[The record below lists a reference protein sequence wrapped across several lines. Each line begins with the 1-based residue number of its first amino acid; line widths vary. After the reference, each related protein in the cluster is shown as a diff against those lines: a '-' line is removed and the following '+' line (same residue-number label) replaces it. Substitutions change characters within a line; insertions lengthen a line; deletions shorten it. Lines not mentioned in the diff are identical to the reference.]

1 MARWRIRAAA
11 VVAVVAVALLAPSA
25 QGAVI
30 DVTTNGDAVAVDG
43 DCSLREAVNAAEQNS
58 PENECTG
65 GDPMLGPD
73 QIALGAASYGLTGA
87 AGDDGNLSGDLDI
100 FARPATEGALTI
112 SGQGSGQTT
121 IDANMLD
128 RILHLPGGGE
138 LTVEDVTIQNGS
150 VADRGGGI
158 LGFSSPDIT
167 LDGVELFNNQAT
179 VGAGGIEAFGPDA
192 SLKILGSEIHGND
205 TIGTLGGGGV
215 LVGDGSLEITGSA
228 IHDNSADAAQNFSGG
243 GGGVKASGTTTITD
257 SSIHDNNAGDGNPAT
272 QDIGDDGGGIRFVP
286 GAAAQLTITDST
298 ISGNSTE
305 QFGGGL
311 YTAGSNSTVVIEGS
325 TFEGNFVSTSE
336 AAHGT
341 RGAGIYNASGST
353 LEISK
358 ALFRENQATGGS
370 GGDAVGGGVYTEG
383 FFGATTMIADSLFQ
397 INSVS
402 VAGGAGANGRGGGLF
417 SGADADTRVEGTTF
431 TGNFALASGSA
442 VAQGGAIA
450 AEFGTSSTVVVNSTI
465 AGNSAVFT
473 GGSTGGG
480 IQQLGTATIDVV
492 NSTISGNSAP
502 AGPGLHR
509 SGTGDVTL
517 KGTII
522 HDEPTACV
530 GGFTSAGHNVD
541 RGSSCVDGIAQ
552 PSDLPNT
559 DPMLGPLADNG
570 GPHAG
575 APADDEPIPTMAL
588 PASGSDALNHIA
600 QADCTDEGGVDFLA
614 VDQRGFGRPVP
625 SGGGCDVGA
634 FEYRDSDGDGIE
646 DGVDPTPFGVPPQGA
661 PPQGVPPQASPMPL
675 AQAPSNLFELGKLKR
690 NKKRGIAFLFVN
702 VPGPGEVG
710 LAGKGVKNVG
720 IASASARKSVFTAGG
735 VVKLRIKPG
744 KGKKARKL
752 VRRLKDKGKAKLKV
766 RVTYVPTGGLANTQ
780 VRKLKLVRK

>member
-1 MARWRIRAAA
+1 MRRPRSGAKIAGMTRRGRGPVWLGAALIA
-11 VVAVVAVALLAPSA
+11 VVLAAPSA
-25 QGAVI
+25 AAAATI
-30 DVTTNGDAVAVDG
+30 DVTTTADVVGTDG
-43 DCSLREAVNAAEQNS
+43 DCSLREAVTAADQNS
-58 PENECTG
+58 PENECAG
-65 GDPMLGPD
+65 GDPALDPD
-73 QIALGAASYGLTGA
+73 EIVLAADSYQLTM
-87 AGDDGNLSGDLDI
+87 AGGGDLDI
-100 FARPATEGALTI
+100 FPRPAIEGTLTI
-112 SGQGSGQTT
+112 TGQGSGQTT
-121 IDANMLD
+121 IDANAVD
-128 RILHLPGGGE
+128 RVLHLSGGGE

-257 SSIHDNNAGDGNPAT
+257 SSIHDNSAGDGNPAT
-272 QDIGDDGGGIRFVP
+272 QDNGDEGGGIRFVP

-353 LEISK
+353 LEISN

-370 GGDAVGGGVYTEG
+370 GGDADGGGVYTEG
-383 FFGATTMIADSLFQ
+383 FFGATTKIADSLFDV
-397 INSVS
+397 NSVS
-402 VAGGAGANGRGGGLF
+402 VSGGAGAHGRGGGLF

-473 GGSTGGG
+473 AASTGGG

-492 NSTISGNSAP
+492 SSTLSGNSAP

-509 SGTGDVTL
+509 GGTGDVTL
-517 KGTII
+517 KGTIV
-522 HDEPTACV
+522 DNGPTACV

-559 DPMLGPLADNG
+559 DPMLGPPTDNG

-575 APADDEPIPTMAL
+575 AADDEPISTRAL
-588 PASGSDALNHIA
+588 AETSPARDQIPEPS
-600 QADCTDEGGVDFLA
+600 CTDDLGGSLTD
-614 VDQRGFGRPVP
+614 DQRGFPRPSP
-625 SGGGCDVGA
+625 IGGSCDVGA
-634 FEYRDSDGDGIE
+634 YERFVAPPPADGG
-646 DGVDPTPFGVPPQGA
+646 GGGGGGSSGSSLTVPP
-661 PPQGVPPQASPMPL
+661 
-675 AQAPSNLFELGKLKR
+675 SNDFSFGKFKR
-690 NKKRGIAFLFVN
+690 KRKKGIGFLIAF

-710 LAGKGVKNVG
+710 LAGKGIKNRG
-720 IASASARKSVFTAGG
+720 LASAAKSIFTPGG
-735 VVKLRIKPG
+735 RVKLKVKPKK
-744 KGKKARKL
+744 KGKKAKRIR
-752 VRRLKDKGKAKLKV
+752 RRLRTKGKAKVKV
-766 RVTYVPTGGLANTQ
+766 RMTYLPNGGTANTRAKK
-780 VRKLKLVRK
+780 VKLIRKR

>member
-11 VVAVVAVALLAPSA
+11 VAAVVAVAVLASSA

-30 DVTTNGDAVAVDG
+30 DVTTTGDAVAVDG

-112 SGQGSGQTT
+112 TGQGSGQTT
-121 IDANMLD
+121 IDANVID
-128 RILHLPGGGE
+128 RVLHLPGGGE
-138 LTVEDVTIQNGS
+138 LTVEDVKIQNGS
-150 VADRGGGI
+150 VANRAGGI
-158 LGFSSPDIT
+158 LGVSDPDIT

-179 VGAGGIEAFGPDA
+179 VGAGGIELLGPDA
-192 SLKILGSEIHGND
+192 SLKILGSEIHGNS
-205 TIGTLGGGGV
+205 TVGTLGGGGV
-215 LVGDGSLEITGSA
+215 LVTGSLEITGSS
-228 IHDNSADAAQNFSGG
+228 IHDNSADTAQNFSGG
-243 GGGVKASGTTTITD
+243 GGGVKAGGTTTITE
-257 SSIHDNNAGDGNPAT
+257 SSIHDNSAGDGNPAT
-272 QDIGDDGGGIRFVP
+272 QDNSDDGGGIHFSASSP
-286 GAAAQLTITDST
+286 TTLTISNST

-305 QFGGGL
+305 RFGGGL
-311 YTAGSNSTVVIEGS
+311 SAAGSNSTVVIEGS
-325 TFEGNFVSTSE
+325 TFEGNSASTTE
-336 AAHGT
+336 AAQGT
-341 RGAGIYNASGST
+341 SGAGIYNANGST
-353 LEISK
+353 LEISN
-358 ALFRENQATGGS
+358 ALFRDNQATAGS
-370 GGDAVGGGVYTEG
+370 GGDADGGGVHTEG
-383 FFGATTMIADSLFQ
+383 FFGATTTIAESLFQ
-397 INSVS
+397 TNSVS

-450 AEFGTSSTVVVNSTI
+450 AELGSSSTVVVNSTI

-473 GGSTGGG
+473 AASTGGG

-522 HDEPTACV
+522 HDEPMACV

-600 QADCTDEGGVDFLA
+600 QADCTDDGGVDFLA
-614 VDQRGFGRPVP
+614 VDQRGFGRPFP
-625 SGGGCDVGA
+625 SGGSCDVGA

-646 DGVDPTPFGVPPQGA
+646 DGVDPTPFGIPPQGVPPQGA
-661 PPQGVPPQASPMPL
+661 PPQGAQSSPL
-675 AQAPSNLFELGKLKR
+675 PSSAFDLGKLKR
-690 NKKRGIAFLFVN
+690 NKKKGIAFLFVN

-780 VRKLKLVRK
+780 ARKVKLVRK